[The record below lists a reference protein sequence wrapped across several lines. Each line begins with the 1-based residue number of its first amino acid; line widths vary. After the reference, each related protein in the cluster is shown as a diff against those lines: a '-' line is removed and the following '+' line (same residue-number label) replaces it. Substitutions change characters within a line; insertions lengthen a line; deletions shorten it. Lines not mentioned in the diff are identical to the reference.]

1 MITSIAANH
10 AKGKS
15 AQDKI
20 FGANAAA
27 VAAAAKYGAD
37 KVTNAT
43 IGAILDEDEKLV
55 CLPTIEKVYRGLATN
70 ELIAYAP
77 ISGLPDYL
85 EKVITAAFGT
95 SRPEGYIAAVATAG
109 GTGVIH
115 HTIWNYMDAGET
127 ALTSD
132 WYWGPYKV
140 VYRGLATNELIAY
153 APISGLPDYLEKVIT
168 AAFGTSRPEGYI
180 AAVATAGGTGVIHH
194 TIWNYMD
201 AGETALTSD
210 WYWGPYKVLCQDMG
224 RKLDTYKML
233 DENNKYNLPAL
244 KAKVNEILGKQKSLL
259 LMINTPA
266 HNPTGYSLSEE
277 DLQGVIDIIKEATAG
292 TDKTVTL
299 LLDVAYIDYAG
310 EKEEVRKIFKK
321 LSNLPANIL
330 SIVAYSMSKG
340 FTLYGQRTGAMI
352 GVSSSKE
359 IIEEFAAINQY
370 TSRATW
376 SNINRPAMKTLANI
390 YSDPELLAATEK
402 ERDDYYQMIKARAD
416 LFTKEAEECGL
427 PMLPYVAGF
436 FLSIPAKNP
445 DAICDK
451 LHEDNIFAVPLAAGV
466 RIAVCAVPLKK
477 IAGMA
482 AKVQAA
488 MQAVEK

>member
-43 IGAILDEDEKLV
+43 IGAILDENEKLV

-85 EKVITAAFGT
+85 
-95 SRPEGYIAAVATAG
+95 
-109 GTGVIH
+109 
-115 HTIWNYMDAGET
+115 D
-127 ALTSD
+127 
-132 WYWGPYKV
+132 
-140 VYRGLATNELIAY
+140 
-153 APISGLPDYLEKVIT
+153 KVIT

-321 LSNLPANIL
+321 LSNLPDNIL